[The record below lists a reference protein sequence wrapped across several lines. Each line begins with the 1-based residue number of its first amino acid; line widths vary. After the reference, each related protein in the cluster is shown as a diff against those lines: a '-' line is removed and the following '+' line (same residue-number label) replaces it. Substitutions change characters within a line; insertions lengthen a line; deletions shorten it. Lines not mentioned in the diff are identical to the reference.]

1 MNVAIILIPTLILVS
16 GVVAF
21 VGNQVG
27 RNIGRRRLSVLGL
40 RPRYTAQI
48 ITVATG
54 MLITLVTLATVLLV
68 SNDARQA
75 LFHLGE
81 LQEQTR
87 RLESQIAQQEAELHA
102 LQVRDIVYQ
111 ANQEVLRTVVDGRG
125 DPATVR
131 SRVQAFFDLA
141 VHTAQER
148 GVSPGPDGV
157 TVQMSPSGLTVG
169 DVAQDVVER
178 HQVMILR
185 MIAVENTVRGGPL
198 VATVIGFPDLLVF
211 GDGETI
217 VTRKLDGR
225 ATPQQIE
232 AGLLGLT
239 EQVAKVAKE
248 RGIISPPFA
257 LATDPPDVRLD
268 PAILLQTL
276 ERVTASRIPVDV
288 EAVASAD
295 TYTIGPVMLTFR

>member
-1 MNVAIILIPTLILVS
+1 VNVAIILIPTLILVS